1 MSSITLPDLPLKTKS
16 ITYPQLNNKHLDGR
30 MRQLNQY
37 FTGLVDILNSTKYD
51 YTELLNEHI
60 IKYLK

>member
-1 MSSITLPDLPLKTKS
+1 MSSITLPDLPFKTKS
-16 ITYPQLNNKHLDGR
+16 ITYPQLNNKRLNGR

-37 FTGLVDILNSTKYD
+37 FKGLVDILNSTKYD